1 MDLSMKINFGKGLL
15 RLYVIISV
23 FWIIFGLLQYYKAL
37 APHVGITYWT
47 NESYSSREKE
57 RCEAEIKP
65 LEDCRIYDLAS
76 PVGIVPS
83 DKEVAEAPKE
93 FFYFY
98 IALPIILLL
107 VFSAMYKA
115 IKWIMIGFIHSK
127 ND

>member
-1 MDLSMKINFGKGLL
+1 MKINFKKGLL

-76 PVGIVPS
+76 PVGIVPT
-83 DKEVAEAPKE
+83 DKEIAEAPKE
-93 FFYFY
+93 FFYLF
-98 IALPIILLL
+98 IGLPILFFLI
-107 VFSAMYKA
+107 FSAVYKG
-115 IKWIMIGFIHSK
+115 IKWVINGF
-127 ND
+127 NQ